1 MAKLSGINL
10 GISLLMAF
18 SAGLAGCQE
27 ATVDEPVRLRPV
39 RYITVDDTSALRTR
53 TFSGTSQSS
62 LESRLSFKVGGTLL
76 ELPIEVGDQLGSGD
90 LVARVDAST
99 YDLQAQQAQAS
110 LVQAQAS
117 SRSAESAYDR
127 MRDLYANNNA
137 SRNDL
142 DTSRANAESA
152 RAQVRA
158 AQKALELAQ
167 LNVSDTRLNAGRDCS
182 VVSVDA
188 ELNENV
194 SPGQTIA
201 VVSCGETLEIVVDVP
216 EGLIG
221 EISRVI
227 GTTIHFDALGPD
239 ELKGEI
245 TAVGVASGAGTTTFP
260 VTVTILDRDGRLR
273 PGMAGEVAF
282 DFEVTESTFG
292 LQVPTSS
299 VLDDGSDVFVFVV
312 TSGPEEG
319 TGVIEKRQVEVGE
332 LSAQGMDILSGLNPG
347 ERVVTAGVSVIRD
360 GQTVLVP

>member
-1 MAKLSGINL
+1 MAKHSGIK
-10 GISLLMAF
+10 ISVLLIIAICTTIT
-18 SAGLAGCQE
+18 GCQD
-27 ATVDEPVRLRPV
+27 ATVEEPVRLRPV
-39 RYITVDDTSALRTR
+39 RFMVVDDTSALRTR

-62 LESRLSFKVGGTLL
+62 LESRLSFKVGGTLV
-76 ELPIEVGDQLGSGD
+76 ELPIEVGDQLQAGD

-99 YDLQAQQAQAS
+99 YDLQAQQSQAS
-110 LVQAQAS
+110 LVQAQAA
-117 SRSAESAYDR
+117 SRSAESTYDR
-127 MRDLYANNNA
+127 TRDLYANNNA

-152 RAQVRA
+152 RAQVGA

-167 LNVSDTRLNAGRDCS
+167 LNVTDTRLNAGRDCS

-227 GTTIHFDALGPD
+227 GTTIHFDALGAD
-239 ELKGEI
+239 QLKGEI
-245 TAVGVASGAGTTTFP
+245 TAVGVASGSGTTTFP
-260 VTVTILDRDGRLR
+260 VTVTILNSNGRLR

-299 VLDDGSDVFVFVV
+299 VLDDGSEVFVFIVRP
-312 TSGPEEG
+312 GAEDG
-319 TGVIEKRQVEVGE
+319 TGVIEKRPVELGE

-347 ERVVTAGVSVIRD
+347 ERIVTAGVSVIRD
-360 GQTVLVP
+360 GQTVLLP